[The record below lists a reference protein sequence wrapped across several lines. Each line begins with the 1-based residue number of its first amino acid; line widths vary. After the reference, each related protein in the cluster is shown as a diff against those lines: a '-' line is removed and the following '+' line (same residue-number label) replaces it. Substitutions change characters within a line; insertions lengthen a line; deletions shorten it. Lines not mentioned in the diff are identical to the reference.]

1 MMMPEQAHT
10 GHAVPLFSAH
20 VEAKAMEALN
30 VVIMVHGADRQPFKF
45 DQLVQL
51 QTCLTHL
58 VDALFPPVGDTVD
71 FSGLDSLDGNEY
83 THPIKVAELAIV
95 IGRELGKPRSALI
108 DLAMSAA
115 LMNIGNLALR
125 SSIIEEPRHLLEGEW
140 EQHEHTHPA
149 QGVSLLEG
157 SGISDAAILAVGQH
171 HERWDGSGYPE
182 GLRDEQIA
190 RNARIL
196 GVADTFVS
204 LRSIRP
210 YRAAVPFETALRRV
224 AEESGKLFDPE
235 IVDAFQ
241 QIIVRYAGIVVAPS
255 ARSAS
260 AFEATLAAAGGIT
273 QPTRRAKE
281 RVDEERAVYRP
292 RFEEPDEPEHQRPRP
307 ERPRVAPAQR
317 VDQRSTPVPL
327 PARDVAA
334 RPVPTRVAAIAPSP
348 PATTVSRTTPSAPT
362 QPMRRPRRRRR
373 TLFSTSF
380 YVDSAVRGAWN

>member
-58 VDALFPPVGDTVD
+58 VDALFPVVGDTVD

-108 DLAMSAA
+108 DLATAAA

-125 SSIIEEPRHLLEGEW
+125 SSIMEEPRHLLEGEW

-149 QGVSLLEG
+149 QGVALLEG
-157 SGISDAAILAVGQH
+157 SGISDATILAVGQH
-171 HERWDGSGYPE
+171 HERWGGSGYPA
-182 GLRDEQIA
+182 GLSGEEIA

-196 GVADTFVS
+196 AVADTFVS

-210 YRAAVPFETALRRV
+210 YRAAVPFDDALRRV
-224 AEESGKLFDPE
+224 AEESGRLFDPE
-235 IVDAFQ
+235 IIDAFQ
-241 QIIVRYAGIVVAPS
+241 QVIARYAGIVVAPS

-260 AFEATLAAAGGIT
+260 AFEATLMASGGPT
-273 QPTRRAKE
+273 QPARRAIE
-281 RVDEERAVYRP
+281 RSDEERATYRP
-292 RFEEPDEPEHQRPRP
+292 RVEDHDEPERQRA
-307 ERPRVAPAQR
+307 ERQRVAPAPR
-317 VDQRSTPVPL
+317 VDQRRTPGVA
-327 PARDVAA
+327 PARSVAA
-334 RPVPTRVAAIAPSP
+334 RPIAARAAAPA
-348 PATTVSRTTPSAPT
+348 PAQPAVTVSRTNSTAPV
-362 QPMRRPRRRRR
+362 QRLSQPRRRRR
-373 TLFSTSF
+373 TLFSARF
-380 YVDSAVRGAWN
+380 YVDAAVRGAWS